1 MKTSEK
7 KESGGIRRAEGNRE
21 FLVREKYVVLL
32 NFVRTVGTF
41 CKYNVISIVT
51 KCLVM

>member
-21 FLVREKYVVLL
+21 YLVREKYVV
-32 NFVRTVGTF
+32 VEF
-41 CKYNVISIVT
+41 CENSRNI
-51 KCLVM
+51 L